1 MFKSFLKFAA
11 VAAFVFVIA
20 VPFASAQED
29 YKKGEFSTGFL
40 HKRIDGEGFNG
51 MTFGGAYNVHR
62 YFGVKGEFGWARKD
76 GFDTYTYLG
85 GLQVK
90 DNSSEG
96 SMIKPFGHVLLG
108 TQRWDGDI
116 SGFSMAIGG
125 GVDVKVSDRF
135 SVRAIQYD
143 YNPVWV
149 DGTRVDT
156 NRFGFGIV
164 IH

>member
-1 MFKSFLKFAA
+1 MKTIIRTAVIAAFLFVVSVPF
-11 VAAFVFVIA
+11 VAAQDEIHQA
-20 VPFASAQED
+20 
-29 YKKGEFSTGFL
+29 EFSAGFL

-62 YFGVKGEFGWARKD
+62 YIGIKGEFGWARKE
-76 GFDTYTYLG
+76 GYNTYTYLG
-85 GLQVK
+85 GAQIK
-90 DNSSEG
+90 DNSKEG
-96 SMIKPFGHVLLG
+96 SMVKPFGHVLIG

-125 GVDVKVSDRF
+125 GIDIKVSDRF

-149 DGTRVDT
+149 SGTRVDT
-156 NRFGFGIV
+156 NRIGIGFV